1 MHRLTCSQKCNCP
14 SRPCAGIREQQL
26 ALGPLPLL
34 TSNFALN
41 FLLLP
46 LYDSCLSLDACAIF
60 GKRSFSIFTTVG
72 LCRAPR
78 HPP

>member
-14 SRPCAGIREQQL
+14 SSPCVGIREQQL
-26 ALGPLPLL
+26 VLGPLPLL

-46 LYDSCLSLDACAIF
+46 LYDLQLPVSGRMCDLW
-60 GKRSFSIFTTVG
+60 
-72 LCRAPR
+72 
-78 HPP
+78 

>member
-14 SRPCAGIREQQL
+14 SRPCVGIREQQL

-46 LYDSCLSLDACAIF
+46 LYDLQLPVSGRMCDLW
-60 GKRSFSIFTTVG
+60 
-72 LCRAPR
+72 
-78 HPP
+78 